1 MRKLLFTFFIL
12 HSSFFICPTVAQ
24 TTVTYDLT
32 TEASVGT
39 GDYTAFQIATNRHHA
54 VGTRSNTA
62 YLRGAI
68 NAEHAFSE
76 DFTLSGGVDAIGSV
90 HADHKA
96 YLQQCYVNLSYQ
108 SFFIE
113 AGKIGRAHV

>member
-39 GDYTAFQIATNRHHA
+39 GDYM
-54 VGTRSNTA
+54 GT
-62 YLRGAI
+62 
-68 NAEHAFSE
+68 
-76 DFTLSGGVDAIGSV
+76 V
-90 HADHKA
+90 
-96 YLQQCYVNLSYQ
+96 CYPKYPYYS
-108 SFFIE
+108 
-113 AGKIGRAHV
+113 